1 MYIEILTLSII
12 IDIDRQHWKSCTAV
26 ATSEWHT
33 VKICKHSHNRL
44 IDNIGDYLYFKNQR
58 MEASNLKLIHISS
71 TWDCTTFH
79 NFLPMFQ
86 KKKKD
91 FQKLAGLWL
100 ADEVVNHVGIYGSK
114 AAEGLS
120 AFQRRS
126 CWLCSHHRIIMKFSG
141 VITND
146 KSKVHAKG
154 QGQRSKVKVTEVTT
168 QLNRFR
174 TVTPVWILIWWW
186 NDAYSLMLLRRGA
199 LLFFKVIRQNS
210 RSHGSKNRRI
220 WPRLG
225 VSGL

>member
-1 MYIEILTLSII
+1 MLNQRFLSPTDQKCANSSTYWQFFHYRPPGIITIYQRCEVVPLHISGYTAGGIARILCKNSIYSYIYIYMYIERLTLSII
-12 IDIDRQHWKSCTAV
+12 INIDRQHWKSCTAV
-26 ATSEWHT
+26 LATSEWHT

-79 NFLPMFQ
+79 NFLLMFQ
-86 KKKKD
+86 IKKKKD

-126 CWLCSHHRIIMKFSG
+126 CFIFG
-141 VITND
+141 TND
-146 KSKVHAKG
+146 HY
-154 QGQRSKVKVTEVTT
+154 
-168 QLNRFR
+168 
-174 TVTPVWILIWWW
+174 
-186 NDAYSLMLLRRGA
+186 D
-199 LLFFKVIRQNS
+199 
-210 RSHGSKNRRI
+210 
-220 WPRLG
+220 
-225 VSGL
+225 

>member
-26 ATSEWHT
+26 ATFEWHT

-86 KKKKD
+86 QKKKD

-126 CWLCSHHRIIMKFSG
+126 CYTWYPLCWPFSYQSDWLLIAWFVVLRQRVWSQLCTR
-141 VITND
+141 D
-146 KSKVHAKG
+146 KSLLCFHCALHFFIYHIY
-154 QGQRSKVKVTEVTT
+154 E
-168 QLNRFR
+168 FR
-174 TVTPVWILIWWW
+174 K
-186 NDAYSLMLLRRGA
+186 Y
-199 LLFFKVIRQNS
+199 
-210 RSHGSKNRRI
+210 KNRMNFPGCI
-220 WPRLG
+220 YWIVYTFLLYLTQVPLWYA
-225 VSGL
+225 V